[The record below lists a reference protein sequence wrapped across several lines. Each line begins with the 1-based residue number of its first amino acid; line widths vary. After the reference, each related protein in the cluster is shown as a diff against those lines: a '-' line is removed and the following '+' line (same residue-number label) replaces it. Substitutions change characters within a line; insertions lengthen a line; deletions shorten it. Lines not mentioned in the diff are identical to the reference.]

1 MRMFRVLERRQ
12 VIAVAASLR
21 LITRDET
28 ECSQDRH
35 NAMRVD
41 IFVVRT
47 QGRTELYA

>member
-35 NAMRVD
+35 NTMRVD
-41 IFVVRT
+41 IFVAHA
-47 QGRTELYA
+47 QGKEPEHD